1 MKFDYTISILGL
13 GQIGRSLLFSLI
25 SDSDSSYLINV
36 IDVSE
41 DLSGTLLDFKQ
52 ALQTAPHH
60 KISFNSWENFR
71 HSHFIFH
78 CAGVGVQPGASRLSI
93 ARDNVQITK
102 EVFQEYVPNDKAKV
116 IVITNPVDVISYY
129 TWKYSHLP
137 PKQVIGTGTFLDTI
151 RLKYYISEMVGDGK
165 NIDVLTL
172 GEHGDSLVWVKSH
185 SKIDGN
191 AVADYFTE
199 RQMIELEQ
207 NVIQTASRIK
217 KTQGATIY
225 AVTNCAIQL
234 MKAMIYPDD
243 QVYSVSCMV
252 DDYFKNLLKTPP
264 LYMGLPVRIDQDGVK
279 ELLPLRLNDDEL
291 TRLQASA
298 TLIKS
303 HL

>member
-1 MKFDYTISILGL
+1 MKFDRTISILGL

-25 SDSDSSYLINV
+25 GDSTSSYLINV

-41 DLSGTLLDFKQ
+41 GLSGTLLDFKQ
-52 ALQTAPHH
+52 ALQTVPYHQ
-60 KISFNSWENFR
+60 ISFNSRENFR
-71 HSHFIFH
+71 NSDFIFH
-78 CAGVGVQPGASRLSI
+78 CAGVGVKPKASRLSI
-93 ARDNVQITK
+93 AQENVRITQ
-102 EVFQEYVPNDKAKV
+102 EIFQKYTPDDKAKI

-151 RLKYYISEMVGDGK
+151 RLKYYISEMAGEGK

-172 GEHGDSLVWVKSH
+172 GEHGDSLVWIKSH

-191 AVADYFTE
+191 AIADYFT
-199 RQMIELEQ
+199 QNQLIELEQ
-207 NVIQTASRIK
+207 NVIDTASRIK

-234 MKAMIYPDD
+234 MKAMVSPDD
-243 QVYSVSCMV
+243 QVYAVSCMI
-252 DDYFKNLLKTPP
+252 DDYYKNILKISP
-264 LYMGLPVRIDQDGVK
+264 LYMGLPVRIDQDGIS
-279 ELLPLRLNDDEL
+279 ELLPLRLNNDEL
-291 TRLQASA
+291 IRLQQSA
-298 TLIKS
+298 ALIKS